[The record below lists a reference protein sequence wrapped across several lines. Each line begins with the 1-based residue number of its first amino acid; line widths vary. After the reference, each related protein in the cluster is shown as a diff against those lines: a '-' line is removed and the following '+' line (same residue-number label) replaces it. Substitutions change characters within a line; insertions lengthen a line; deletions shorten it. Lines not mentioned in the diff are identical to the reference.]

1 MRCPDRDRTGVTAAL
16 PGSLMGGSDAGPSRR
31 DRVESQPTF
40 GGPPQM
46 KILVPVD
53 GSETSTRALKYA
65 VRLAGSSVK
74 PGKVVVV
81 GVDDA
86 LFPGVERKIGAEATR
101 TLHAENFECMFA
113 PAKKALARSK
123 VQVGFVE
130 MVGDIA
136 EGILAAAAKQ
146 KVDLI
151 VMGSRGNGA
160 IKG

>member
-1 MRCPDRDRTGVTAAL
+1 
-16 PGSLMGGSDAGPSRR
+16 
-31 DRVESQPTF
+31 
-40 GGPPQM
+40 M

-101 TLHAENFECMFA
+101 TLHAENFERMFA

-146 KVDLI
+146 KVDLV

-160 IKG
+160 IRGTLLGSVSMKVLAGTPVPVTIVH